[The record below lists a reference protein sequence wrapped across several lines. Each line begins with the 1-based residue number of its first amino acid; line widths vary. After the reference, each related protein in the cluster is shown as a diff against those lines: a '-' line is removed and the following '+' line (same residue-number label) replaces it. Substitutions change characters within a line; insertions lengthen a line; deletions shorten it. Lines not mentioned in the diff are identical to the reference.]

1 MPLLRAIA
9 TVGGWT
15 LISRI
20 LGYLR
25 DVLIAANLGAGP
37 VADAFFVAFKF
48 PNFFRRLFAEGAFNV
63 AFVPIFAGK
72 LAGEGRL
79 NAFRFAEDAAGVL
92 FFSLLTLVLAVEVS
106 APWLLYGLAPGFVG
120 DPVRYAFAVEF
131 LRVTFPYLLFIALTA
146 LQGGILNSLGHF
158 AAQAAAPI
166 LLNLCMIA
174 ALLLYAPLK
183 DGLGWT
189 TAGHALSWGVAI
201 AGLAQFSFLL
211 AACRRAGVSLRLR
224 RPNLSPELRELLK
237 RIVPG
242 AIGAGAIQVNLVVG
256 IIIASLLPTGSIAYL
271 YYAERLAQLPVG
283 VIGAAVGTALLPLLS
298 RQLHRGDNEAGR
310 ESLNRAI
317 EFALLLTLPAAFALG
332 VLAAPIVSV
341 LFERGAF
348 GAGDAQ
354 TTANVLAAFSLGLPA
369 FVLAKV
375 LAPGFFARGDTATPV
390 KITGISAAANLILAL
405 LLMIPFRA
413 VGIALA
419 ASASAWLNAA
429 LLFGLLARRGFEPD
443 ARLKSRCLR
452 IVFASAGMLTVIAL
466 MADFLLPRLNGSVL
480 LRAGGLGV
488 LVGSGVIAFAGLAE
502 IFGAA
507 RFAELRQAITKTPIS
522 KAPARVPAGESGA

>member
-1 MPLLRAIA
+1 MPFLRAIA
-9 TVGGWT
+9 TVGGLT
-15 LISRI
+15 LVSRV

-25 DVLIAANLGAGP
+25 DVLIAASLGAGP

-72 LAGEGRL
+72 LANEGRL
-79 NAFRFAEDAAGVL
+79 RAFQFAEDAGGAL
-92 FFSLLTLVLAVEVS
+92 FFSLLTLVVAVEIL

-120 DPVRYAFAVEF
+120 DPARYPLAVDF

-146 LQGGILNSLGHF
+146 LQGGILNSLDRF

-166 LLNLCMIA
+166 LLNLCMIS

-183 DGLGWT
+183 DELGWT
-189 TAGHALSWGVAI
+189 TMGHALSWGVAA
-201 AGLAQFSFLL
+201 AGVAQFLFLL
-211 AACRRAGVSLRLR
+211 AACRRAGVHLRFR
-224 RPNLSPELRELLK
+224 RPRPGPELKELLK

-242 AIGAGAIQVNLVVG
+242 AIGAGAIQVNLVIG

-271 YYAERLAQLPVG
+271 YYAERVAQLPVG

-298 RQLHRGDNEAGR
+298 RQLHRGDIEAGQ
-310 ESLNRAI
+310 ESQNRAI
-317 EFALLLTLPAAFALG
+317 EFALLLTLPAALALAA
-332 VLAAPIVSV
+332 LAAPIVSV

-348 GAGDAQ
+348 GAGDAR

-390 KITGISAAANLILAL
+390 KVAALSAAANLVLAL

-413 VGIALA
+413 IGIALA
-419 ASASAWLNAA
+419 ATVSAWLNAA
-429 LLFGLLARRGFEPD
+429 LLFGSLARRGFEPD
-443 ARLKSRCLR
+443 ARLKNRSLR
-452 IVFASAGMLTVIAL
+452 IVLASAGMLAVIAVL
-466 MADFLLPRLNGSVL
+466 AEILLPRLSGSAI
-480 LRAGGLGV
+480 LRGAGLGV
-488 LVGSGVIAFAGLAE
+488 LIASGLVAFAGLAE
-502 IFGAA
+502 VLGAA
-507 RFAELRQAITKTPIS
+507 RFAELRQAIA
-522 KAPARVPAGESGA
+522 KAPVRAPAGKSGA